1 MKSLGLLLI
10 LSMTLIGCG
19 VNTTDFS
26 KTKSPT
32 ASVTPETKQTSSSIQ
47 KKEEPPIADNF
58 LISEEGIG
66 FAKLGMTLQQLK
78 QKLGTEAKFEVV
90 SPFMVDWDA
99 IAVYQTGTVQYYI
112 LYPSGTTLSNSEKIE
127 LLLTDN
133 PNYRTVEGVG
143 TGTSLIQAEAIYGK
157 AILSYNTQNESRE
170 QARFTNYSPQNIIF
184 QPTVSSR
191 SFAGIYPSPSGE
203 YNETKNFHD
212 SAIIRSVF
220 VGR

>member
-10 LSMTLIGCG
+10 LSITLIGCG

-26 KTKSPT
+26 KPKSPT
-32 ASVTPETKQTSSSIQ
+32 ASVVPETKPTSSSIQ
-47 KKEEPPIADNF
+47 KPPIADNF

-66 FAKLGMTLQQLK
+66 FARLGMTLQQLK

-112 LYPSGTTLSNSEKIE
+112 LYPSGTTLSDSEKIE
-127 LLLTDN
+127 LLLTNN

-143 TGTSLIQAEAIYGK
+143 TGTSLTQAEAIYGK

-170 QARFTNYSPQNIIF
+170 LVRFTNYSPQNIIF
-184 QPTVSSR
+184 QPTVPSR

-212 SAIIRSVF
+212 LAIIRSVF